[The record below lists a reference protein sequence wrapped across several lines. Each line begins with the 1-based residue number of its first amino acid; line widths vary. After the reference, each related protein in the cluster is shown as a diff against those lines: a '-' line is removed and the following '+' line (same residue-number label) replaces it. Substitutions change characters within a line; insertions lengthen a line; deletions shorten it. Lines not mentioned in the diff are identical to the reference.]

1 MNQYDEIPDETDE
14 QIKADAKR
22 IDDAVE
28 LILGGDDTDVLV
40 EALQDSD
47 EAHKLLAYL
56 CAIDH
61 DGTAQ
66 NMKLGQLTF
75 LANVA
80 LKLSASIKAGIKDA
94 VIAGNLP

>member
-1 MNQYDEIPDETDE
+1 MEYPET
-14 QIKADAKR
+14 KDATPTELQAESDR
-22 IDDAVE
+22 IDNAVD
-28 LILGGDDTDVLV
+28 LILGGDDADVLV